1 MQEIKYN
8 MTINELI
15 GKENII
21 SFSLKY
27 NEKFLENLIN
37 TSIKDMEKGKEIVIT
52 INKINDESVNVNIS
66 YKLPFDNEIIDRNFI
81 KYKWMEYY
89 E

>member
-1 MQEIKYN
+1 
-8 MTINELI
+8 
-15 GKENII
+15 
-21 SFSLKY
+21 
-27 NEKFLENLIN
+27 
-37 TSIKDMEKGKEIVIT
+37 MEKGKEIVIT
-52 INKINDESVNVNIS
+52 SNKINDESVNVNIR